1 MLKRMYVNN
10 YRCLVNF
17 EIEFDAMTLL
27 LGRNG
32 SGKTSI
38 LDILYGI
45 RRMII
50 FGERAGEVFSLD
62 DMTAWVDYKRQTFE
76 LSVKDND
83 DLYDYRLVL
92 EYNEKERRM
101 QIDSESLSHNNNPL
115 FEFMDGVVIVH
126 YDSQPRLNYPFDP
139 TRSALI
145 IVADINGSDRIAWFR
160 RWFGGLFV
168 LGIQPK
174 SMVATSESESPWLS
188 IEGTNFVS
196 WYRYISQE
204 YQDMIPELFKNLR
217 DSIPG
222 FDSFRLETV
231 GDSKRLKVGFKSEE
245 NPQKTRFFDFDRIS
259 DGERALIVLYT
270 LIIGLKYMDIT
281 LVLDEPVN
289 FVALAEIQPWLFE
302 LSDTCGYRDPQD
314 HSRGIAQT
322 IIASHHPELMDYFV
336 VERSKFIYREPLG
349 ATRVMPPPTNFEG
362 GLRLSQVIARGWEH
376 E

>member
-1 MLKRMYVNN
+1 MYVNN

-32 SGKTSI
+32 SGKTSL
-38 LDILYGI
+38 LDILHGI
-45 RRMII
+45 RRLII
-50 FGERAGEVFSLD
+50 FGDRAGEVFSPD
-62 DMTAWVDYKRQTFE
+62 DMTAWVDSKKQTFE
-76 LSVKDND
+76 LTVKDND

-92 EYNEKERRM
+92 GYNEKDRRM
-101 QIDSESLSHNNNPL
+101 QIDYESLSHNNNPL
-115 FEFMDGVVIVH
+115 FDFIDGVVVV
-126 YDSQPRLNYPFDP
+126 YSDSQPKLNYPADP

-145 IVADINGSDRIAWFR
+145 IVTDIDGSDRIVWFR

-168 LGIQPK
+168 LSIQPK
-174 SMVATSESESPWLS
+174 TMSATAESESPWLS
-188 IEGTNFVS
+188 LEGTNFVS

-204 YQDMIPELFKNLR
+204 YQDMIPELFGNLR
-217 DSIPG
+217 EAIPG
-222 FDSFRLETV
+222 FDSFRLETI
-231 GDSKRLKVGFKSEE
+231 GDSRILKVGFKSED
-245 NPQKTRFFDFDRIS
+245 NPKKARFFDFDRIS

-281 LVLDEPVN
+281 LVLDEPVS

-302 LSDTCGYRDPQD
+302 LSDTCGHRDPQD

-336 VERSKFIYREPLG
+336 VEKSKFIYREPLE
-349 ATRVMPPPTNFEG
+349 ATRLMPPPTNFEG
-362 GLRLSQVIARGWEH
+362 GLRLSQIIARGWEH